1 MRIPRGHVWVLSIML
16 LVALAGAAILAYRT
30 SEGINV
36 ILITV
41 DTLRADHLGAYG
53 YPRDTSPNLDAFAK
67 ESILFLKAFSQS
79 SETNPSLSSLMTSY
93 LPTETRVLNN
103 RFALQDGA
111 VTLAE
116 LLRTRGYRTGAVVS
130 NFSLRQ
136 GSGFEQGFDAYDDK
150 VTDRHQTEW
159 EGLERFA
166 PNTTKAALRWLE
178 ANGGSKFFLWVHY
191 MDPHY
196 PYLPPPPYNTMF
208 TDAPLGEDK
217 WLPFNEEGTGL
228 GGIHSAAQLGER
240 HELQFYVSQYD
251 GEVRFFDQYLGEL
264 LQTIRAKGL
273 MKNTLVILAADHGE
287 GMGEHNYYFAHHE
300 FLYQSVIH
308 VPLLVR
314 FPDQRLGGHSMSY
327 PVANTDIVPT
337 VLETLGMDVPNTM
350 RGRNLLS
357 PGDRNIYAMAS
368 YRRRKSALIAGDRKL
383 IEDADR
389 TQFYDLARDASEQ
402 RNLAETDPDGD
413 FTAAAKLKQ
422 RLAEL
427 ENEDRLALGVPGE
440 WNIDEG
446 STRKLK
452 ALGYV
457 Q

>member
-1 MRIPRGHVWVLSIML
+1 MLRAGSHVWVLSL
-16 LVALAGAAILAYRT
+16 LVLVALAGAAILAYRT
-30 SEGINV
+30 SGGVNV
-36 ILITV
+36 LLITV

-53 YPRDTSPNLDAFAK
+53 YPRNTSPNLDAFAK
-67 ESILFLKAFSQS
+67 ESLLFLNAFSQS
-79 SETNPSLSSLMTSY
+79 SETNPSLSSLMTAY
-93 LPTETRVLNN
+93 LPTETKVLNN

-116 LLRTRGYRTGAVVS
+116 LLRARGYRTGAVVS
-130 NFSLRQ
+130 NFSLRH
-136 GSGFEQGFDAYDDK
+136 GSGFEQGFEDYDDK

-166 PNTTKAALRWLE
+166 PGTTKAALTWLE
-178 ANGGSKFFLWVHY
+178 ANGGAPFFLWVHY

-196 PYLPPPPYNTMF
+196 PYRPPHPYDTMF
-208 TDAPLGEDK
+208 ADAPPDK
-217 WLPFNEEGTGL
+217 DQWLPFNEERTGL
-228 GGIHSAAQLGER
+228 GGIHPAAQLDDR
-240 HELQFYVSQYD
+240 HELQFYISQYD
-251 GEVRFFDQYLGEL
+251 GEIRFFDQYLGEL
-264 LQTIRAKGL
+264 LQTMRAKGL
-273 MKNTLVILAADHGE
+273 LKNTLVILGADHGE

-300 FLYQSVIH
+300 FLYQSLIH
-308 VPLLVR
+308 VPLLLR
-314 FPDQRLGGHSMSY
+314 FPDQRLGGQSMSY

-337 VLETLGMDVPNTM
+337 VLETLGMEVPKTM

-357 PGDRNIYAMAS
+357 PGDRDIYATVS
-368 YRRRKSALIAGDRKL
+368 YRGKKSALIAEGKKL
-383 IEDADR
+383 IQDADH
-389 TQFYDLARDASEQ
+389 TQLYDLVRDASEQ
-402 RNLAETDPDGD
+402 RNLAEMDPDGD
-413 FTAAAKLKQ
+413 FTIGAKLKQ

-427 ENEDRLALGVPGE
+427 EGEDRLGLGVPGE